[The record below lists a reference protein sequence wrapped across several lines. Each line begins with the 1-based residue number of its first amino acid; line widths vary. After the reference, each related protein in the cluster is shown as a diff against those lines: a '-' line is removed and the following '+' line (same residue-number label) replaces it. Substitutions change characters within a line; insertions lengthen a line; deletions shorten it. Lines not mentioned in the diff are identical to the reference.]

1 MQFVISTHQYTH
13 TPLCNFDINIDIDID
28 IRHFETR
35 ASDNTSKAKASG
47 HHQRFLLSSRDVMR
61 LEIVLLAR

>member
-1 MQFVISTHQYTH
+1 M
-13 TPLCNFDINIDIDID
+13 CNFDINIDIDIDID